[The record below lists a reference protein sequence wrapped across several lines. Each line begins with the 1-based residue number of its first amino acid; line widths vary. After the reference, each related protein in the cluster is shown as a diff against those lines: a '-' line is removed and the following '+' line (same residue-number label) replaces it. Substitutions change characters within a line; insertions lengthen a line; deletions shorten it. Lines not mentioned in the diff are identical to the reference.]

1 MRDLCILGDD
11 FHCQI
16 LVVEHAPNALEG
28 SFDESLHLLGVLLCV
43 RAPGRK
49 PVLHKRDIHLSQ
61 LLRARE
67 RKFTSSVMRCSQ

>member
-49 PVLHKRDIHLSQ
+49 PGGADASKDYQVLACNQIRGLGKRKI
-61 LLRARE
+61 A
-67 RKFTSSVMRCSQ
+67 